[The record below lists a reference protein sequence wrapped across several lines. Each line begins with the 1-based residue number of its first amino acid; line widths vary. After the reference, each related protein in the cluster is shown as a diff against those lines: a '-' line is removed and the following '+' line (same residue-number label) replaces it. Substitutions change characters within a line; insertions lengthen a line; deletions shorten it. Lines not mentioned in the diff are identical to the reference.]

1 MARDR
6 TISIEHSAVLEK
18 WRFTSILSKA
28 MTMSAAVAQFLKFS
42 GKMRYEA
49 PLYVRLHRTLYSM
62 YGKTAGY
69 AEFLP

>member
-1 MARDR
+1 VEVYLDSLQGDERSSGALDE
-6 TISIEHSAVLEK
+6 IP
-18 WRFTSILSKA
+18 
-28 MTMSAAVAQFLKFS
+28 